1 MPDIIFI
8 VLTEKT
14 VGVSVGVETQ
24 LDIFDKV
31 TEIY

>member
-1 MPDIIFI
+1 
-8 VLTEKT
+8 LTEKT

-31 TEIY
+31 TEIYWFLR